1 MGGCGRASGT
11 MSACQDSPGITV
23 EAAEGPRSE
32 LALELISSGDALVRF
47 GGVEIW

>member
-1 MGGCGRASGT
+1 MWPRLRHHVRMPGFA
-11 MSACQDSPGITV
+11 GITV
-23 EAAEGPRSE
+23 EAAEGPRWD